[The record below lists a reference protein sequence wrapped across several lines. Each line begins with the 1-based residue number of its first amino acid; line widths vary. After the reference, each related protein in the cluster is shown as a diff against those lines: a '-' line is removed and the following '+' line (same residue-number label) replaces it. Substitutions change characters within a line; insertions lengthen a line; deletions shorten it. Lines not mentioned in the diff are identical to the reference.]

1 MMDLTKAIHFLQRF
15 NGKGRD
21 LFTWRLYNEPCC
33 FVNTFLMKEE
43 MKSMNWKKAAL
54 CVAAGMLAVA
64 GITGCGSSGKS
75 ASSAAAGKTV
85 EIEYWHVASDSFGG
99 QTVRELVDEFNKSH
113 PDIKVKEK
121 FNPDMYKGLTQNLQA
136 AVAAG
141 QTPDVVQM
149 GWDFL
154 YYADENFKHADIN
167 KLFADAGDP
176 NFMKDTFEDNIAKL
190 AQTADGTQVGVPY
203 SLSVPVLY
211 YNPDI
216 FKEAGL
222 DPDKPPKT
230 WQEVRQYA
238 QTIKDK
244 TGTPAF
250 FMQEYADTWTNQAL
264 VTSNGGEMLKQE
276 NGKWKTAFDSPEA
289 AEAYQFIADMVKDGI
304 GLHATNEEGFQAFT
318 SGKLAMVCTT
328 IGKRANFEK
337 SSKFKVSTTSFPA
350 FGSKEVKVPA
360 GGNFLMVLSTD
371 PAKQKA
377 AAEFIKFLESA
388 DNLTKWDTGTGYLPP
403 RKNMDKEG
411 PYKKLM
417 DENANVKK
425 AMETL
430 PHVTPWVSF
439 PGRNGLQAEQV
450 LIDTRD
456 VVLNGS
462 KTAKEALHD
471 AAVKIDQLLAD

>member
-1 MMDLTKAIHFLQRF
+1 
-15 NGKGRD
+15 
-21 LFTWRLYNEPCC
+21 
-33 FVNTFLMKEE
+33 
-43 MKSMNWKKAAL
+43 MNWKKAAL
-54 CVAAGMLAVA
+54 CVAAGVLAVA
-64 GITGCGSSGKS
+64 GLAGCGGASTSKS
-75 ASSAAAGKTV
+75 ASAGDGKTV

-99 QTVRELVDEFNKSH
+99 QTLRELVDDFNKTH
-113 PDIKVKEK
+113 PNIKVTEK

-141 QTPDVVQM
+141 QTPDIVQM

-154 YYADENFKHADIN
+154 YYADENFEHADIN

-176 NFMKDTFEDNIAKL
+176 NFIKDTFEPNIAKL
-190 AQTADGTQVGVPY
+190 AQIDDGTQIGVPY
-203 SLSVPVLY
+203 SLSVPVLF

-216 FKEAGL
+216 FQQAGL
-222 DPDKPPKT
+222 DPTKPPKT
-230 WQEVRQYA
+230 WEEVRQYA

-244 TGTPAF
+244 TGSPAF

-264 VTSNGGEMLKQE
+264 VTSNGGEMIKKDA
-276 NGKWKTAFDSPEA
+276 NGKWKAVFDSKEG
-289 AEAYQFIADMVKDGI
+289 AEGYQFIADMIKDGI
-304 GLHATNEEGFQAFT
+304 ALHATNEEGFQAFT

-350 FGSKEVKVPA
+350 FGNKQVKVPA
-360 GGNFLMVLSTD
+360 GGNFLMVLSKD

-377 AAEFIKFLESA
+377 AAEFIKYLESA
-388 DNLTKWDTGTGYLPP
+388 DALTKWDTGTGYLPP

-417 DENANVKK
+417 DENENVRK
-425 AMETL
+425 AMATL
-430 PHVTPWVSF
+430 PTVTPWVSF

-450 LIDTRD
+450 LIDARD
-456 VVLNGS
+456 VIWNGS
-462 KTAKEALHD
+462 VTAQQGLTD
-471 AAVKIDQLLAD
+471 AANKINQLLAD

>member
-1 MMDLTKAIHFLQRF
+1 
-15 NGKGRD
+15 
-21 LFTWRLYNEPCC
+21 
-33 FVNTFLMKEE
+33 
-43 MKSMNWKKAAL
+43 MNWKKMIICASVGL
-54 CVAAGMLAVA
+54 IAVA
-64 GITGCGSSGKS
+64 GLAGCSNSGSGTGDTGKV
-75 ASSAAAGKTV
+75 V

-99 QTVRELVDEFNKSH
+99 QTLRELVDDFNKSH
-113 PDIKVKEK
+113 PNIKVKEK

-136 AVAAG
+136 AVASG

-154 YYADENFKHADIN
+154 NYADENFKHDDIN
-167 KLFADAGDP
+167 KIFATAGDP
-176 NFMKDTFEDNIAKL
+176 NFIKDTFEPNIAKL

-216 FKEAGL
+216 FKAAGL
-222 DPDKPPKT
+222 DPSKPPKT
-230 WQEVRQYA
+230 WQEVREYA
-238 QTIKDK
+238 QQIKDR
-244 TGTPAF
+244 TGVSAF

-264 VTSNGGEMLKQE
+264 VESNGGTMLKQE
-276 NGKWKTAFDSPEA
+276 NGKWKAGFDTPEA
-289 AEAYQFIADMVKDGI
+289 AEGYQFIADMVKDGI

-337 SSKFKVSTTSFPA
+337 SSNFKVMTTAFPA
-350 FGSKEVKVPA
+350 FGNKPVKVPA
-360 GGNFLMVLSTD
+360 GGNFLMILSKD

-377 AAEFIKFLESA
+377 AAEFVKYLESA

-403 RKNMDKEG
+403 RKKMDAEG

-417 DENANVKK
+417 DENENVKK
-425 AMETL
+425 AMEML
-430 PHVTPWVSF
+430 PNVTPWVSF
-439 PGRNGLQAEQV
+439 PGQNGLQAEQV

-462 KTAKEALHD
+462 KSAREALHD
-471 AAVKIDQLLAD
+471 AAVKINELLEG

>member
-1 MMDLTKAIHFLQRF
+1 
-15 NGKGRD
+15 
-21 LFTWRLYNEPCC
+21 
-33 FVNTFLMKEE
+33 MKEDLLR
-43 MKSMNWKKAAL
+43 MNWKKAAL
-54 CVAAGMLAVA
+54 CVAAGLLAVA
-64 GITGCGSSGKS
+64 GLAGCGGAGSKS
-75 ASSAAAGKTV
+75 AGAGDGKTV

-99 QTVRELVDEFNKSH
+99 ETLRGLVDEFNKSH
-113 PDIKVKEK
+113 PNIKVKEK

-176 NFMKDTFEDNIAKL
+176 DFVKNTFEPNIAKL
-190 AQTADGTQVGVPY
+190 AQIDDGTQIGVPY

-222 DPDKPPKT
+222 DPAKPPKT
-230 WQEVRQYA
+230 WQEVREYGQV
-238 QTIKDK
+238 IKDK
-244 TGTPAF
+244 TGNPAF

-264 VTSNGGEMLKQE
+264 VTSNGGEMLKKDA
-276 NGKWKTAFDSPEA
+276 NGKWKTAFDSSEG
-289 AEAYQFIADMVKDGI
+289 AESYQFIADMIKDGI

-350 FGSKEVKVPA
+350 FGNKQVKVPA
-360 GGNFLMVLSTD
+360 GGNFLMVLSQD

-388 DNLTKWDTGTGYLPP
+388 ENLTKWDTGTGYLPP

-417 DENANVKK
+417 DENENVRK

-430 PHVTPWVSF
+430 PTVTPWVSF

-456 VVLNGS
+456 VVWNGS
-462 KTAKEALHD
+462 KTAAEALHE
-471 AAVKIDQLLAD
+471 AAVKIDQLLAE

>member
-1 MMDLTKAIHFLQRF
+1 MH
-15 NGKGRD
+15 KGD
-21 LFTWRLYNEPCC
+21 
-33 FVNTFLMKEE
+33 NT
-43 MKSMNWKKAAL
+43 MNWKKA
-54 CVAAGMLAVA
+54 ML
-64 GITGCGSSGKS
+64 G
-75 ASSAAAGKTV
+75 AAAGLITVAGLAGCGGAGSSTGDSGKVV

-99 QTVRELVDEFNKSH
+99 QTLRELVEDFNKSH
-113 PDIKVKEK
+113 PNIKVKEK

-136 AVAAG
+136 AVASG

-154 YYADENFKHADIN
+154 NYADENFKHADIN
-167 KLFADAGDP
+167 KVFADAGDP
-176 NFMKDTFEDNIAKL
+176 DFVKNTFEPNIAKL

-216 FKEAGL
+216 FKAAGL
-222 DPDKPPKT
+222 DPAKPPKN
-230 WQEVRQYA
+230 WEEVRQYA
-238 QTIKDK
+238 QQIKDK
-244 TGTPAF
+244 TGAPAF

-264 VTSNGGEMLKQE
+264 VESNGGTMLKQE
-276 NGKWKTAFDSPEA
+276 DGKWKAGFDTPEA
-289 AEAYQFIADMVKDGI
+289 AASYQFIADMVKDGI
-304 GLHATNEEGFQAFT
+304 ALHATNEEGFQAFT

-337 SSKFKVSTTSFPA
+337 SSGFKVSTTSFPA
-350 FGSKEVKVPA
+350 FGNKQVKVPA
-360 GGNFLMVLSTD
+360 GGNFLMILSTD

-377 AAEFIKFLESA
+377 AAEFIKYLESA
-388 DNLTKWDTGTGYLPP
+388 ESLTKWDTGTGYLPP

-417 DENANVKK
+417 DENENVKK
-425 AMETL
+425 AMEML

-439 PGRNGLQAEQV
+439 PGQNGLQAEQV

-462 KTAKEALHD
+462 KSAQEALHD
-471 AAVKIDQLLAD
+471 AAVKIDELLQS